1 MKIPQITCP
10 IRPMRP
16 HLSKERKEPMNKR
29 ITRKVS
35 SRVPAPKRRRGGA
48 IVKRHTELLQPSLS
62 ERERSWILERAH
74 PLVVGGLPYGLLAAR
89 TAGGNHELCDL
100 AAPAVLTFIEEM
112 HPKDGL
118 ERLALNQALLAHSR
132 ASWLTQLMTRQTD
145 AVGLSALSEAS
156 ERAANTLAR
165 LMRALREYREPKGA
179 TVSIAQVGQANL
191 GNGQLVQ
198 NLLKQEVPQ
207 KIRRD
212 EQTRISSAGNAAEP
226 KALLTV
232 GERLASTSAQ
242 HPAHPALDEK
252 YWARTQAGKAI
263 VASNALKHGARSA
276 ATIALRKLTTATIR
290 NLRMNGSSGNVFY
303 A

>member
-1 MKIPQITCP
+1 M
-10 IRPMRP
+10 
-16 HLSKERKEPMNKR
+16 SKRT
-29 ITRKVS
+29 TRKVS
-35 SRVPAPKRRRGGA
+35 PRVPAPKRRGA
-48 IVKRHTELLQPSLS
+48 IVKRDTERLQPSLP

-74 PLVVGGLPYGLLAAR
+74 PLIIGGVPYGLLTER
-89 TAGGNHELCDL
+89 TAGANEELGGL
-100 AAPAVLTFIEEM
+100 AAPAALTFIEEM
-112 HPKDGL
+112 RPKDGL

-207 KIRRD
+207 KNNRD
-212 EQTRISSAGNAAEP
+212 EQTKIPSAGNTTEP
-226 KALLTV
+226 QALLAV
-232 GERLASTSAQ
+232 GQRLAVTPVQ
-242 HPAHPALDEK
+242 HPANPALAEK
-252 YWARTQAGKAI
+252 HRPTVSSGKGPNRAKRM
-263 VASNALKHGARSA
+263 AAWRQKRRDHRSA
-276 ATIALRKLTTATIR
+276 KT
-290 NLRMNGSSGNVFY
+290 NNGND
-303 A
+303 